1 MLNNPEEQKVIK
13 DCLNEMVDAMIR
25 MSAER
30 DLIKEI
36 VKRVKEETTV
46 KPKVF
51 RRMAKT
57 QFQSNFSEVVAEDE
71 EFVELYEKL
80 NEALG

>member
-13 DCLNEMVDAMIR
+13 DCLSEMVDAMIR
-25 MSAER
+25 VSAER
-30 DLIKEI
+30 DLMKEI

-46 KPKVF
+46 RPKVF

-71 EFVELYEKL
+71 EFVELYETL
-80 NEALG
+80 NKAL

>member
-1 MLNNPEEQKVIK
+1 MLHNPEEQKVIK

-36 VKRVKEETTV
+36 VKRVKEDTTV

-80 NEALG
+80 NEAL

>member
-13 DCLNEMVDAMIR
+13 DCLTEMVDAMIR
-25 MSAER
+25 VSAER
-30 DLIKEI
+30 DLMKEI
-36 VKRVKEETTV
+36 VKRVKEDTTV

-80 NEALG
+80 NKSL

>member
-13 DCLNEMVDAMIR
+13 DCLSEMVDAMIR
-25 MSAER
+25 VSAER
-30 DLIKEI
+30 ELMKEI
-36 VKRVKEETTV
+36 VKRVKEDTTV
-46 KPKVF
+46 NPKVF

-80 NEALG
+80 NKAL